1 MQLSTPFPG
10 AGSHR
15 DFDWGLR
22 GENVRKLMSR
32 YDTVPQLDAD
42 TSGMVGE
49 PGQIVATQRSITQ
62 ETNQYIDHR
71 PPGYKYRSTLL
82 HGGPHLP
89 RAESTGLSFT
99 ESPFQHPELKFD
111 TRLRSEQYARGI
123 LEGDCADE
131 SRCVAT
137 QTGEGLF
144 TVYPEPPRWTR
155 TRRNEAAN
163 EVIRCN
169 MRTRGPIPEDVST
182 FRPPAPRYFPPIL
195 HPDPAPEN
203 ANPAFYRPSN
213 LEYDGIQAILQ
224 AASDKVNN
232 KKKYG
237 RDFGVSPSRAYHL
250 TGRAYGVLGPDWEG
264 YKEACRDAHIVGFW
278 RHEGK
283 YGHLPFFVVNEGTQT
298 DPPAADKSKKRKGS
312 GGPAD
317 AKRLR
322 ANQAKIKPGLGK
334 RTKRTKAKSK

>member
-49 PGQIVATQRSITQ
+49 PGQIVATQRSIAP
-62 ETNQYIDHR
+62 ETDQYIDHP

-82 HGGPHLP
+82 HGGPHPP
-89 RAESTGLSFT
+89 RAGGMNLSHT

-123 LEGDCADE
+123 LEGDCAY
-131 SRCVAT
+131 SNRCAAT

-144 TVYPEPPRWTR
+144 PVCFEPAWWASDMRKIR
-155 TRRNEAAN
+155 AEN
-163 EVIRCN
+163 EVRRWN
-169 MRTRGPIPEDVST
+169 KTTRGPIPENVST
-182 FRPPAPRYFPPIL
+182 FHPPALRDFPPIL
-195 HPDPAPEN
+195 HPDPAPAN
-203 ANPAFYRPSN
+203 ANPEFYRPSN
-213 LEYDGIQAILQ
+213 LQYDGIQAILQ

-322 ANQAKIKPGLGK
+322 ANQAKIKPSLGK
-334 RTKRTKAKSK
+334 QTKRKKAK